1 MGPLLNVFLI
11 FPFIQIALSISKTAN
26 TMSAAKICS
35 LPPNPGFGDCSSR
48 PVTMFYFDAYELR
61 CKKFLFLNCKERNAN
76 RFATE
81 EECESVC
88 LYTGGVCPENSV
100 SFASPNKLLPIHC
113 SHSSVTDQ
121 CPMDFICTRK
131 ERSGH
136 CCRPEKDYCPL
147 GQLPLIDTRS
157 RRPMKCNPMH
167 THRTCSDGYECIA
180 PYRGN
185 PWGFCCSTKIEG
197 RCPNGSHV
205 YLYPENGEPQKC
217 TVGVTTCRIGYT
229 CQSQTNSIVGFCCN
243 TTSLNDEKDSG
254 ARNET
259 LPLKNTTEFLIANEG
274 LVSKGNSPDAC

>member
-1 MGPLLNVFLI
+1 
-11 FPFIQIALSISKTAN
+11 
-26 TMSAAKICS
+26 
-35 LPPNPGFGDCSSR
+35 
-48 PVTMFYFDAYELR
+48 
-61 CKKFLFLNCKERNAN
+61 
-76 RFATE
+76 
-81 EECESVC
+81 
-88 LYTGGVCPENSV
+88 
-100 SFASPNKLLPIHC
+100 
-113 SHSSVTDQ
+113 
-121 CPMDFICTRK
+121 
-131 ERSGH
+131 
-136 CCRPEKDYCPL
+136 
-147 GQLPLIDTRS
+147 
-157 RRPMKCNPMH
+157 MH

-274 LVSKGNSPDAC
+274 LVSKEYKKLPSSFAPVHSYAYDLMTVLSCPYQLTPSYLTDSQTIMECTKAGSIFTSCPAPAKCVRAPRDVLRRSVCCSS